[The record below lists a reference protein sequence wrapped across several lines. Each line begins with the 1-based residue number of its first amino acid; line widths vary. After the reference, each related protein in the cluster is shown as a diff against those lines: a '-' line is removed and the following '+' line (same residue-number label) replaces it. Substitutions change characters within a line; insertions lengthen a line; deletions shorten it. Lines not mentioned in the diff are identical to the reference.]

1 MANGIFLKEV
11 GQRIRALRKARNMT
25 IAQMSEKTNINTVSL
40 TYLEKG
46 TNNSRILT
54 LKAVADSLGVDVK
67 DLIEGL

>member
-1 MANGIFLKEV
+1 MGNGTFLKEV
-11 GQRIRALRKARNMT
+11 GQRIRDIRKSQKMT
-25 IAQMSEKTNINTVSL
+25 IAEMSEKTNINTVSL

-54 LKAVADSLGVDVK
+54 LKAVADSLGVEVK